1 MKKIIFLALFSIILL
16 SCSGDDE
23 NTNPSSFE
31 ILKFYYSKGCSDDR
45 MDQREFIN
53 FSFNLPTDSDGDKI
67 SYEMNF
73 GGLIWDLPSEG
84 VETFYGF
91 SGFKDGVGN
100 FRRITEVNLPAEFP
114 DFSGFEEVEFKI
126 TARDG
131 RGGESAVSKV
141 FNVTATDVDLGTLPL
156 PYTNV
161 VSYDKENETIDEMI
175 EYTFT
180 VENEVN
186 YNIMFELT
194 DDGSSSARYP
204 LISIY
209 NQTNG
214 EIVQNNNSGDR
225 LLLNG
230 TLSPGVYILSAK
242 SDIFPIVAGGCIPL
256 NDLRAGNIT
265 ITIE

>member
-1 MKKIIFLALFSIILL
+1 MKKTIFLALFSITLL
-16 SCSGDDE
+16 SCSDDE
-23 NTNPSSFE
+23 NANPTSFE
-31 ILKFYYSKGCSDDR
+31 ILEFYYSRGCGDDR

-73 GGLIWDLPSEG
+73 GGLIWDLPSDG
-84 VETFYGF
+84 INTIYGF

-100 FRRITEVNLPAEFP
+100 FIRITEVNLPADFP

-131 RGGESAVSKV
+131 KGGESVVSKV
-141 FNVTATDVDLGTLPL
+141 FNVTATDVDLGTLSL

-161 VSYDKENETIDEMI
+161 VSYDKKNEVIDEKI

-186 YNIMFELT
+186 YNITFELT
-194 DDGSSSARYP
+194 DDGSSSDRYP

-209 NQTNG
+209 NKTNG
-214 EIVQNNNSGDR
+214 EVVQNNNSENP

-242 SDIFPIVAGGCIPL
+242 SHIFPIFSGGCIPL
-256 NDLRAGNIT
+256 NDLRAGNVT
-265 ITIE
+265 ITME